1 MLYNEIEFAG
11 VSEFTERFNGK
22 QLQRIPQAVRDTL
35 NNRGRWNSQMS
46 IGQELRFVCEA
57 PHIRVFLSSLEGD
70 APVQVYCGDFHHS
83 THPLAPGR
91 PLCIHIEPPALFAN
105 VKPEALAGRRFRPQ
119 VWRIVLPA
127 TQTVFHELESYGF
140 PVRPPKPEEKPDK
153 LWLAYGSSITA
164 GGYVPIAAELMG
176 VDYVN
181 LAMGG
186 ACFLEPRLA
195 DFIAERGDWDFAT
208 FELGVNVR
216 EHFTPEA
223 FKKCAEYLVNT
234 TLERNPG
241 KPVTLIT
248 TYKNA
253 QDFERQPSLAGERQQ
268 AFNGILR
275 EIATHSPDNLQ
286 LIEGHE
292 LFTDF
297 SLCGVDLIHP
307 SPSGHQQIARNLAA
321 RLTRRLAESLGPD

>member
-1 MLYNEIEFAG
+1 MIYNNIEFAG
-11 VSEFTERFNGK
+11 VIEFTDRFNGK

-35 NNRGRWNSQMS
+35 NDRGRWNSQMS
-46 IGQELRFVCEA
+46 TGQELRFVCEA

-83 THPLAPGR
+83 THYLAPGG
-91 PLCIHIEPPALFAN
+91 PLCIHLEPPALFDT
-105 VKPEALAGRRFRPQ
+105 VKPEALTGRRFRPQ
-119 VWRIVLPA
+119 VWRIVLPG

-140 PVRPPKPEEKPDK
+140 PVRPPQPEEKPDK

-186 ACFLEPRLA
+186 ACFLEPKLA
-195 DFIAERGDWDFAT
+195 DFIAERDDWDVAT

-216 EHFTPEA
+216 GHFTPEE
-223 FKKCAEYLVNT
+223 FKQRAEYLVST
-234 TLERNPG
+234 TLDKNPG

-253 QDFERQPSLAGERQQ
+253 QDFEKEPSLAGERQQ
-268 AFNGILR
+268 AFNAIFR
-275 EIATHSPDNLQ
+275 EIASQGSDNLH

-292 LFTDF
+292 LLADF
-297 SLCGVDLIHP
+297 SLCGIDLIHP
-307 SPSGHQQIARNLAA
+307 SPAGHQQIARNL
-321 RLTRRLAESLGPD
+321 TERLAQEMQR